1 MVEIGIYDIFG
12 AKLNNISYSIQKL
25 EPFSGN
31 LIMDCSNIP
40 SGVYFAR
47 VALGSENLNIPIVIR
62 K

>member
-1 MVEIGIYDIFG
+1 MTDV
-12 AKLNNISYSIQKL
+12 LNSS
-25 EPFSGN
+25 N

-47 VALGSENLNIPIVIR
+47 VALGSENLNIPIVVS